1 MNLALVKDE
10 IYEYVR
16 DELNDGIEFDKDA
29 NLIHQG
35 LIDSMGVMKLS
46 TFLEKR
52 FGIEIELEDIT
63 AENFETLEQV
73 SRLITRSGRL

>member
-1 MNLALVKDE
+1 MKLSSIQDQ
-10 IYEYVR
+10 IHEYIQ

-73 SRLITRSGRL
+73 SRLITRTSEK

>member
-1 MNLALVKDE
+1 MNLALALDE

-73 SRLITRSGRL
+73 SRLITRTGEQ

>member
-1 MNLALVKDE
+1 MKLSSIQDQ
-10 IYEYVR
+10 IHEYIQ

-73 SRLITRSGRL
+73 SRLITRTGEQ

>member
-1 MNLALVKDE
+1 MKLSSIQDQ
-10 IYEYVR
+10 IHEYIQ